1 MTKRKR
7 RQGSGNETASLQDDA
22 GNPRRLLPVDVQ
34 QKEFRLAFRGYN
46 EQDVDEFL
54 DVMTEELARL
64 HEENK
69 RLAERLE
76 EGGGY
81 GGAPPGAL
89 IEEAQRRA
97 EEIVREAREAA
108 TQILADAAPA
118 QASTASTSP
127 GATMP
132 AAPEE
137 MRRFLGREREFLQ
150 GLASLI
156 QQHAEVVKQD
166 AQRTRPAEEPS
177 PAAVAPASAP
187 EQEPALEPEEA
198 WAPAA
203 QAAPDATPEPTSEP
217 AAEPAAEPASEWEAE
232 RMAESPSMPAL
243 ASPPVSTAIPPLEPA
258 AASAPDDPWT
268 PQEEPD
274 PWASDEP
281 GTDQVLTRPSW
292 ATSSVAPAAPGEST
306 PPTPAGSLEDTQA
319 WTPEARVQDEPAAP
333 AEAEAP
339 ADAEREPSWS
349 NPFSEGPPM
358 PSSARTVPALPDP
371 VVPEP
376 IAPDAFMPTE
386 SGREWAP
393 EPAQPAPEQEQSP
406 EPTPLLA
413 PTPAAEP
420 EPREAPRGLS
430 GAPAA
435 RPELGRQEQTTL
447 GPQPRKEPVEGE
459 SEDRDEDDRSLRELF
474 WGEE

>member
-1 MTKRKR
+1 MSKRKR
-7 RQGSGNETASLQDDA
+7 RQGSGNETASLQNDA

-34 QKEFRLAFRGYN
+34 QKEFRLAIRGYN

-76 EGGGY
+76 EGGGA

-97 EEIVREAREAA
+97 EEIVREAREAS

-118 QASTASTSP
+118 QASTGSTPP
-127 GATMP
+127 GPTLP

-137 MRRFLGREREFLQ
+137 MRKFLGREREFLQ

-156 QQHAEVVKQD
+156 QQHAEAVKQD

-187 EQEPALEPEEA
+187 ERESALEPEGA

-203 QAAPDATPEPTSEP
+203 EPAPEAAPEPAPEPAFEP
-217 AAEPAAEPASEWEAE
+217 EAE
-232 RMAESPSMPAL
+232 RIAESASMPAL
-243 ASPPVSTAIPPLEPA
+243 ASPPVSAAIPPLEPA
-258 AASAPDDPWT
+258 AASAPDDAWT
-268 PQEEPD
+268 PQAEPD
-274 PWASDEP
+274 PWAGDEP

-292 ATSSVAPAAPGEST
+292 ATSSAAPETPGES
-306 PPTPAGSLEDTQA
+306 PAPAGGLEDTQA

-349 NPFSEGPPM
+349 NPFSEGPAL
-358 PSSARTVPALPDP
+358 PSSARTAPALPDP

-376 IAPDAFMPTE
+376 IAPDAFMPNS

-393 EPAQPAPEQEQSP
+393 DPAQPAPEHAQPP
-406 EPTPLLA
+406 EPTPLTA

-420 EPREAPRGLS
+420 APREAPREAPRGLS
-430 GAPAA
+430 GAPAV
-435 RPELGRQEQTTL
+435 RPELGRQEQTAL
-447 GPQPRKEPVEGE
+447 GPQSSREPAEGE
-459 SEDRDEDDRSLRELF
+459 SEDREEDDRSLRELF

>member
-1 MTKRKR
+1 MSKRKR

-118 QASTASTSP
+118 RAATGSTPP
-127 GATMP
+127 GPTMP

-137 MRRFLGREREFLQ
+137 MRKFLGREREFLQ

-156 QQHAEVVKQD
+156 QQHAEAVKQD
-166 AQRTRPAEEPS
+166 AQRARPAEEPS
-177 PAAVAPASAP
+177 PAAVAPASLP
-187 EQEPALEPEEA
+187 EREPALEPEGA

-203 QAAPDATPEPTSEP
+203 EPAPEAAP
-217 AAEPAAEPASEWEAE
+217 EPASEPEAE

-243 ASPPVSTAIPPLEPA
+243 ASPPVSAAIPPLEPA
-258 AASAPDDPWT
+258 AASAPDDAWT
-268 PQEEPD
+268 PQAEPD
-274 PWASDEP
+274 PWAGDEP

-292 ATSSVAPAAPGEST
+292 ATSSAAPETPGESS
-306 PPTPAGSLEDTQA
+306 TPAGGLEDTQA
-319 WTPEARVQDEPAAP
+319 WTPEAQVQDEPAAP

-349 NPFSEGPPM
+349 NPFSEGPAL

-376 IAPDAFMPTE
+376 IAPDAFMPTS

-393 EPAQPAPEQEQSP
+393 EPAQPAPEHEQPP
-406 EPTPLLA
+406 EPTPLTG
-413 PTPAAEP
+413 PT

-435 RPELGRQEQTTL
+435 RPELGRQEQTAL
-447 GPQPRKEPVEGE
+447 GPQPPREPAEGE
-459 SEDRDEDDRSLRELF
+459 SEDREEDDRSLRELF